1 MVVAIGRPQMFSFSC
16 TETRD
21 SSIQEEKV
29 HLFDPNFTLERI
41 GGLSSVVN
49 HVGLR

>member
-29 HLFDPNFTLERI
+29 HLFDPKFYPGKNWGF
-41 GGLSSVVN
+41 V
-49 HVGLR
+49 